1 MREMAASQAVK
12 AVAMMDKLGTLAS
25 GARARGVMV
34 SKAVMGATLISKAV
48 KVVGM
53 RMIPFLLFRCR
64 ATIAVAVAV
73 GEEPVV
79 GEERDPERG
88 VAAEGF
94 TRLNRVTVQRVMDKF
109 HQEEVEAQRGL
120 LAVEAVQVVQLAT
133 VAPRHPLLADRRSP
147 LQAAFSL
154 VRSTTPSVS

>member
-88 VAAEGF
+88 GRGRGVHSAQQSYGPAGHGQFPPGRGPGTAGPISGRGGPGGPVGYGGPAASPARRPQIAPPGGVF
-94 TRLNRVTVQRVMDKF
+94 ARALNDTFR
-109 HQEEVEAQRGL
+109 
-120 LAVEAVQVVQLAT
+120 
-133 VAPRHPLLADRRSP
+133 
-147 LQAAFSL
+147 
-154 VRSTTPSVS
+154 